1 MGNGYKGVAPRLD
14 GKQKLYLELTGI
26 PLGSEAYQNL
36 CEWFVKG
43 RSEPVGM
50 VSCIRMQMSLIER
63 VLPDMLETAELV
75 EYLRSIFAGDKAIL
89 AELIIRRY
97 GLDTESGGCRRVVDV
112 ALELSME
119 FNYTESTIRT
129 MLPKAMAVL
138 YRDEHFRNAL
148 KVPELSGGLLNY
160 WKFLCILLTGM
171 DRRVE
176 QVDWDEKMAIV
187 AAERLQNVGVK
198 SLKVADMAV
207 EAWLSTLPKEAQ
219 MATKMRYGLGYP
231 AIRRSDNYIA
241 MASGFSEDR
250 NLMDYLATK
259 LNRSSLCVLMGV
271 EVSEVDYAR
280 MRAEMA
286 FERTEQTDIRKLGLP
301 EKVGSVL
308 WGNVTET
315 AGGLLGIDMYQEES
329 HAWERYVPSKY
340 WRDVVQLWIDL
351 RIKLE
356 IGEYKFEFDG
366 KYAYQNVS

>member
-1 MGNGYKGVAPRLD
+1 MGNGYKGIALRLD
-14 GKQKLYLELTGI
+14 GRRRLYLELTGI

-50 VSCIRMQMSLIER
+50 VQCIRMQMSLIEK
-63 VLPDMLETAELV
+63 VLPEMLEASELV

-97 GLDTESGGCRRVVDV
+97 GLDTESGECRRMADV
-112 ALELSME
+112 ASELSME
-119 FNYTESTIRT
+119 FNYAESTIRT

-176 QVDWDEKMAIV
+176 QVNWNEKMAIM

-198 SLKVADMAV
+198 SLKVADSAV
-207 EAWLSTLPKEAQ
+207 EAWLSALPEEAR

-231 AIRRSDNYIA
+231 AIGRSDNYIA

-280 MRAEMA
+280 MRSEMA
-286 FERTEQTDIRKLGLP
+286 FEQTDIRKLGLP
-301 EKVGSVL
+301 EKVGLVL
-308 WGNVTET
+308 WGNITET
-315 AGGLLGIDMYQEES
+315 AGGLLEIDMYQEES
-329 HAWERYVPSKY
+329 RAWERYVPSKY

-356 IGEYKFEFDG
+356 IGEYKFDG